1 MIKKIPGKKI
11 VTQHEVLLFTC
22 TDADQACAIYAHR
35 LKPFSFSQSVIDK
48 TFLWHKICD
57 MFLSVWSG

>member
-1 MIKKIPGKKI
+1 MIKKIPGKKT

-22 TDADQACAIYAHR
+22 TDADQACTVYAHR

-48 TFLWHKICD
+48 TFFVAQN
-57 MFLSVWSG
+57 M